1 MLFIARVK
9 EDIQISNESER
20 ASLRENMS
28 ANNDIG

>member
-20 ASLRENMS
+20 AGLRENML